1 MSSLS
6 SHSCIWV
13 VLDSSSSSSP
23 KHGFKSAM
31 LIYGTNPKIYR
42 KIKLICILI
51 NSLQHLKWSISSM
64 RQFRFSRITSSRWFR
79 KEGKKVELDTF
90 SSQLSKGAN
99 IAICLV
105 YVTRLKVT
113 INSCIIN
120 KPIYSFSTYI
130 LIISKLLFS
139 FLLGFIHEKDIIIS
153 FHRSRHLVLAMKLKT
168 WI

>member
-1 MSSLS
+1 MGLTPKSTEKSNLYAFSLIRCNTLNGPS
-6 SHSCIWV
+6 ALCGN
-13 VLDSSSSSSP
+13 LDF
-23 KHGFKSAM
+23 HG
-31 LIYGTNPKIYR
+31 
-42 KIKLICILI
+42 
-51 NSLQHLKWSISSM
+51 
-64 RQFRFSRITSSRWFR
+64 SRWFR